1 MVKKRLLNGKE
12 KNKNG
17 AARLEKI
24 SMDDVYGEGKKSQN
38 SVYERFT
45 SLHFINGGNFVTVV

>member
-17 AARLEKI
+17 AARLEKN
-24 SMDDVYGEGKKSQN
+24 SMDDVYGEGKK
-38 SVYERFT
+38 VKILYMRD
-45 SLHFINGGNFVTVV
+45 SLHFTSSMVVILLQ